1 MPKLK
6 DKGLKYNNIHKL
18 KDKGLKYN
26 NIHRGNIWLTHVDHD
41 NFYFDLKVYFYCF

>member
-6 DKGLKYNNIHKL
+6 DKGLKYNNIYKE
-18 KDKGLKYN
+18 
-26 NIHRGNIWLTHVDHD
+26 NIWLTHVDDD

>member
-6 DKGLKYNNIHKL
+6 DKGIKYNNIHKE
-18 KDKGLKYN
+18 
-26 NIHRGNIWLTHVDHD
+26 NIWLTHVDHD